1 MAEIASQDG
10 KGVGSER
17 RNPQGGAKRERVAR
31 PGRGADGGA
40 ARAPTKPT
48 AEGGAK
54 AADLENVSNGLLR
67 IFHLRALGLGDR
79 WDSAI
84 TPTLDRLRLP
94 VRAAA

>member
-1 MAEIASQDG
+1 VSVSLD
-10 KGVGSER
+10 
-17 RNPQGGAKRERVAR
+17 RVAVPMEEPR
-31 PGRGADGGA
+31 EHPPGRP
-40 ARAPTKPT
+40 RK
-48 AEGGAK
+48 GGAK

-84 TPTLDRLRLP
+84 TSTLDRLRLP